1 MLSPTPPGHNI
12 EKHNTHSPREH
23 GITIPPLLRL
33 TSLWRTAS
41 IETSPKLHPQV
52 SEYWYLLFI
61 KKKKKK
67 KEEGQYLQVS
77 ISFIVSHFPAP
88 GVVK

>member
-1 MLSPTPPGHNI
+1 MRRQHENKQTRIFIEDDPTDI
-12 EKHNTHSPREH
+12 
-23 GITIPPLLRL
+23 
-33 TSLWRTAS
+33 
-41 IETSPKLHPQV
+41 V

-67 KEEGQYLQVS
+67 EKEEGQYLQVS